1 MMETKMPYYCMPP
14 QHQGSERQ
22 DQFAEYLARGYS
34 IPAIRAKMC
43 LTKGAAQGL
52 MKRIRDNLGAQAV

>member
-1 MMETKMPYYCMPP
+1 MMETKKPYYYMPK
-14 QHQGSERQ
+14 HQDSERQ
-22 DQFAEYLARGYS
+22 DQFAEYLARGFS

-43 LTKGAAQGL
+43 LTKGAAQGI